1 MKGKSLDSILMNRDF
16 LLESYHYLLPPKAI
30 AQEPS
35 HPAHA
40 AKLLIAEET
49 NDGYCYS
56 HQTFFDF

>member
-1 MKGKSLDSILMNRDF
+1 MNRDF